1 MKKIILFLMLAI
13 SLLALSESSSK
24 KEKREKEHI
33 VLKGRIIFKVKNLN
47 QIKFILEDKLGGC
60 YRLTLFEEKITN
72 DSDFLKEKGAVV
84 EVIFK
89 RRIYSKSDSFF
100 IEKDINSF
108 QLNFLNSELKK
119 MNYAKM
125 VIIALKTI
133 HEIEKNMDCSIYLE

>member
-1 MKKIILFLMLAI
+1 MKKIILFIMLTI
-13 SLLALSESSSK
+13 GLLALSGSSSK
-24 KEKREKEHI
+24 KDKGEKEHI

-72 DSDFLKEKGAVV
+72 DSDFLKEKGTMV
-84 EVIFK
+84 EIIFK
-89 RRIYSKSDSFF
+89 RRIYSKSDSSFN
-100 IEKDINSF
+100 EKDSNSF
-108 QLNFLNSELKK
+108 QLNFLNLELKEN
-119 MNYAKM
+119 NYAKI